1 MISIDKYAY
10 KSEICDIDPKSKV
23 IVAMITLSIC
33 LIMNSLLI
41 GIVTVLIMGYETISC
56 SGISLKRYIK
66 LLMIPTTFLLLGT
79 ITVMVNKYDITEQL
93 LVGIKIGEFNYG
105 VNANSLQYGFTL
117 IFKALGAVSSM
128 NYLILNTPMIDLFEF
143 FRGTHLPDL
152 VISLMEL
159 IYRFIFII
167 SEESRNMK
175 IAQDS
180 RLGNINFKTSIKSTG
195 EMISMLFVRSYKR
208 ADRIYTALESRGYED
223 NIRFMK
229 ENYKSGKTVY
239 IRGICIN
246 IFIIIIGIIEKVS

>member
-1 MISIDKYAY
+1 MISIDKHAY
-10 KSEICDIDPKSKV
+10 KSEICDVDPKSKV
-23 IVAMITLSIC
+23 VVSMVTLSIC
-33 LIMNSLLI
+33 LIMNSLWV
-41 GIVTVLIMGYETISC
+41 GVATVIIMGYEAISC
-56 SGISLKRYIK
+56 SKISIKGYIK

-79 ITVMVNKYDITEQL
+79 ITVVVNKYDITQQL
-93 LVGIKIGEFNYG
+93 LIGIKIGEFKYG
-105 VNANSLQYGFTL
+105 VDANSLQYGFTL

-152 VISLMEL
+152 VVSLMEL

-180 RLGNINFKTSIKSTG
+180 RLGNINFKTALKSTG
-195 EMISMLFVRSYKR
+195 EMISMLFIRSYKR
-208 ADRIYTALESRGYED
+208 ADRIYTALESRGYES

-239 IRGICIN
+239 IKGICIN
-246 IFIIIIGIIEKVS
+246 IFIIIIGIIEKVI